1 MIAIIMTILVL
12 ELEKPEHMSW
22 QALWDLRANFF
33 AYILSFA
40 WLGSMW
46 ISLHYD
52 WTLVKKTTRKTA
64 WAMMNLLL
72 WSSFLPYATNI
83 MARHFNNSTAQIFYG
98 IIIIFAISL
107 SLEWLYRTL
116 EFEDANSEEMKTY
129 QAFRQID
136 LQRNMISK
144 GIALLLSIFI
154 YSPFMSYGVLFGL
167 IFITIPRELR

>member
-1 MIAIIMTILVL
+1 
-12 ELEKPEHMSW
+12 
-22 QALWDLRANFF
+22 
-33 AYILSFA
+33 
-40 WLGSMW
+40 
-46 ISLHYD
+46 
-52 WTLVKKTTRKTA
+52 
-64 WAMMNLLL
+64 
-72 WSSFLPYATNI
+72 

-98 IIIIFAISL
+98 IIIFAISL

-154 YSPFMSYGVLFGL
+154 YPPFMSYGVLFGL